1 MVASSE
7 DKNFS
12 YIPKDITFNPD
23 ASYVHITSNN
33 TIFGTQWQEYP
44 DCGDVPLIADVSSDI
59 ISRKIDVGKFGIM
72 YAGAQKNMGPSGVT
86 TVIIR
91 EDLIEKASNDI
102 PTMLKYKT
110 HTEKSSLFN
119 TPPSFSIYM
128 CKLVLEWVKEN
139 GGIAGAEERNRQKA
153 EAIYKVIDESNGYF
167 TGHAE
172 LDSRSMMNIT
182 FRLPSDELGAK
193 CIEEAKASGLS
204 GLKGHRSVG
213 GMRASI
219 YNAMPVEGAKKL
231 AEFLKE
237 FQQNNQYVGKKM
249 KIFISDPFSKDLPDK
264 LRDFGEVTDNKD
276 EYTDADIILVR
287 SATKARKDYIDSA
300 KNLKMIIRGGV
311 GIDNIDV
318 SYARSKGIKV
328 HNTPEASSVAVAEL
342 AFAMMLAIQRNIV
355 RAHNSTK
362 SGEWIK
368 KQLKGQELYKKTLG
382 LIGIGLIGTEVAKRA
397 NAFGMN
403 VIAHRLTDKP
413 SDYAKIV
420 SLDELLAQS
429 DIISLHAPIT
439 EETEGMIN
447 KETIS
452 KMKDGVV
459 LINTARGK
467 LIVDEDLV
475 EALNSSKI
483 RYAGLDVYHSEPL

>member
-1 MVASSE
+1 METSHRAKEFDDVIKEASSIMKEVYKLPDNYRVLWLQGGASTQFFMVPKNLMKSGQGADYVNTGTWSKKAIKEAKLFGDVKVVASSE

-12 YIPKDITFNPD
+12 YIPKDITFNTG

-86 TVIIR
+86 AVIIR
-91 EDLIEKASNDI
+91 EDLIEKASDDV

-110 HTEKSSLFN
+110 HTEKGSLFN

-172 LDSRSMMNIT
+172 LDSRSMMNVT

-193 CIEEAKASGLS
+193 CIEEAKTSGLS

-219 YNAMPVEGAKKL
+219 YNAMPVDGVKKL

-237 FQQNNQYVGKKM
+237 FQQNNQ
-249 KIFISDPFSKDLPDK
+249 
-264 LRDFGEVTDNKD
+264 
-276 EYTDADIILVR
+276 
-287 SATKARKDYIDSA
+287 
-300 KNLKMIIRGGV
+300 
-311 GIDNIDV
+311 
-318 SYARSKGIKV
+318 
-328 HNTPEASSVAVAEL
+328 
-342 AFAMMLAIQRNIV
+342 
-355 RAHNSTK
+355 
-362 SGEWIK
+362 
-368 KQLKGQELYKKTLG
+368 
-382 LIGIGLIGTEVAKRA
+382 
-397 NAFGMN
+397 
-403 VIAHRLTDKP
+403 
-413 SDYAKIV
+413 
-420 SLDELLAQS
+420 
-429 DIISLHAPIT
+429 
-439 EETEGMIN
+439 
-447 KETIS
+447 
-452 KMKDGVV
+452 
-459 LINTARGK
+459 
-467 LIVDEDLV
+467 
-475 EALNSSKI
+475 
-483 RYAGLDVYHSEPL
+483 

>member
-1 MVASSE
+1 LVKRIYNFNPGPATLPLSVLEKAQEELLDYKGTGMSIMETSHRAKEFDDVIKEASSIMKEVYKLPDNYRVLWLQGGASTQFFMVPKNLMKSGQGADYVNTGTWSKKAIKEAKLFGDVKVVASSE

-12 YIPKDITFNPD
+12 YIPKDITFNTG

-86 TVIIR
+86 AVIIR
-91 EDLIEKASNDI
+91 EDLIEKASDDV

-110 HTEKSSLFN
+110 HTEKGSLFN

-172 LDSRSMMNIT
+172 LDSRSMMNVT

-193 CIEEAKASGLS
+193 CIEEAKTSGLS

-219 YNAMPVEGAKKL
+219 YNAMPVDGVKKL

-237 FQQNNQYVGKKM
+237 FQQNNQ
-249 KIFISDPFSKDLPDK
+249 
-264 LRDFGEVTDNKD
+264 
-276 EYTDADIILVR
+276 
-287 SATKARKDYIDSA
+287 
-300 KNLKMIIRGGV
+300 
-311 GIDNIDV
+311 
-318 SYARSKGIKV
+318 
-328 HNTPEASSVAVAEL
+328 
-342 AFAMMLAIQRNIV
+342 
-355 RAHNSTK
+355 
-362 SGEWIK
+362 
-368 KQLKGQELYKKTLG
+368 
-382 LIGIGLIGTEVAKRA
+382 
-397 NAFGMN
+397 
-403 VIAHRLTDKP
+403 
-413 SDYAKIV
+413 
-420 SLDELLAQS
+420 
-429 DIISLHAPIT
+429 
-439 EETEGMIN
+439 
-447 KETIS
+447 
-452 KMKDGVV
+452 
-459 LINTARGK
+459 
-467 LIVDEDLV
+467 
-475 EALNSSKI
+475 
-483 RYAGLDVYHSEPL
+483 